1 MKLQILER
9 RGKRVLTT
17 QQLAEHYGT
26 ESKTLLKNFERNRER
41 YTEGLHYFALTG
53 EDLRDFKRERQ
64 NDDTL
69 KYVSVL
75 YLWTERGALLL
86 AKSINTDIAWEIYE
100 YLVESYFRF
109 QQIVQAPQKALPQ
122 TYLEALKSLVEA
134 EETRLQLESKIQ
146 EDKPKVEF
154 AEAVL
159 STEQN
164 IEIGDFARLLNKNGI
179 KLGRN
184 NLFILLREYKY
195 LMSTPNSWNLPYQ
208 KYLDLGVFEVVEI
221 AVENQSFKGIKFK
234 TLITPKGQIYLAKK
248 IKAILE
254 EK

>member
-1 MKLQILER
+1 MKLQVQER

-41 YTEGLHYFALTG
+41 YTEGLHYFSLTG

-64 NDDTL
+64 NDDSL

-86 AKSINTDIAWEIYE
+86 AKSINTDVAWEVYE
-100 YLVESYFRF
+100 YLVETYFRF
-109 QQIVQAPQKALPQ
+109 QQVVQAQQKQLPQ

-134 EETRLQLESKIQ
+134 EETRLQLESKIE

-154 AEAVL
+154 AEAIL
-159 STEQN
+159 STEQS
-164 IEIGDFARLLNKNGI
+164 IEIGEFARLLNKNGI

-184 NLFILLREYKY
+184 NLFILLRENKF
-195 LMSTPNSWNLPYQ
+195 LMSTPHSWNIPYQ
-208 KYLDLGVFEVVEI
+208 KYLDQGIFEVVEN
-221 AVENQSFKGIKFK
+221 AVEKQSFKAITFK
-234 TLITPKGQIYLAKK
+234 TLVTPKGQIYLTNKLK
-248 IKAILE
+248 TILGG
-254 EK
+254 K